1 MLTTFE
7 CNILDI
13 ETCCRICHFINDMKV
28 SCYPKSY
35 GFLWNLTAS
44 ERCGFLR
51 NHIKIPILFFFLRIN
66 WCIFPLKKRDR
77 VRIKWKIV
85 FTKEDIYWLI
95 SHIFFP
101 FLLKKICFVDSDMK
115 CGVHIRERTC
125 DISYDPNKNKDWRM
139 PRK

>member
-1 MLTTFE
+1 MFTTFE

-51 NHIKIPILFFFLRIN
+51 NHIKIPILFFFLRMN
-66 WCIFPLKKRDR
+66 WCIFPLKKKRQSKNQVKNCVYKR
-77 VRIKWKIV
+77 GYLL
-85 FTKEDIYWLI
+85 T
-95 SHIFFP
+95 HFP
-101 FLLKKICFVDSDMK
+101 HLSFPLKKICFVDSDMK